1 MVSDGAPYEMKVS
14 RTVRSGGKPEDDIKG
29 LPIAIAS
36 EALSQA
42 GQSRIPETMSSCYA
56 KHAR

>member
-29 LPIAIAS
+29 LPIAIAG
-36 EALSQA
+36 QA
-42 GQSRIPETMSSCYA
+42 VFETGQDSIPETVPRGNAAYV
-56 KHAR
+56 